1 MPETILR
8 EITELLEADPHSGTA
23 LNLYAL
29 MSTLRMEKSGYMYM
43 LRKLRDLAPEQ
54 RQLAYRLMEL
64 MARGGNTG
72 EEWEQAL
79 ARMDEAVRKG

>member
-1 MPETILR
+1 
-8 EITELLEADPHSGTA
+8 
-23 LNLYAL
+23 
-29 MSTLRMEKSGYMYM
+29 
-43 LRKLRDLAPEQ
+43 
-54 RQLAYRLMEL
+54 MEL